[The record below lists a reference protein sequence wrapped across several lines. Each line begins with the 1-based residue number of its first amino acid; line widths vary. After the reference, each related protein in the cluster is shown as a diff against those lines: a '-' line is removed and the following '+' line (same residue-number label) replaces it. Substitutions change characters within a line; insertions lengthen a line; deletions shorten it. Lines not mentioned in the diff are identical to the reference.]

1 MFRAVR
7 YLLALGLGGLAL
19 TGCRDYPEWD
29 EYRARR
35 DGVTLEA
42 GNAVAHNIAVQTIDP
57 WPNHAGNT
65 EIDIDGE
72 RSVRTIDRY
81 KKGKV
86 AEPQGVRTQS
96 VVSDGGGGN

>member
-1 MFRAVR
+1 MP
-7 YLLALGLGGLAL
+7 YLLMLGLGGLVL

-35 DGVTLEA
+35 DGITLEA
-42 GNAVAHNIAVQTIDP
+42 GNAVRHNIAVQTIDP

-72 RSVRTIDRY
+72 RATRTIERY
-81 KKGKV
+81 KRGKV
-86 AEPQGVRTQS
+86 AEPEAPPTQS
-96 VVSDGGGGN
+96 VVIGGG